1 MAKVAVKV
9 NKDISLRLN
18 DFASGTG
25 LSKSKIASKAIAK
38 YLDELEAKED
48 RLDAQEAEEAWL
60 EFVASG
66 EKTIPADEVFKEAGL
81 I

>member
-9 NKDISLRLN
+9 NKDISLRLK

-38 YLDELEAKED
+38 YLDELEAEED